1 MKTYLARLVFQVDW
15 EPQQTNTAFEE
26 QIRLIIAEDKL
37 DAYTQA
43 NACGHTELGEFPFY
57 RGGSV
62 NWKFLGLTSLDE
74 IGQIHSG
81 MLIDSSQRNHVNSL
95 EDGKLLQAQIQRFN
109 NQLEVETM
117 QKHRIL

>member
-15 EPQQTNTAFEE
+15 EPQQTTTAFEE

-43 NACGHTELGEFPFY
+43 NASGHTEEGEFPFY

-81 MLIDSSQRNHVNSL
+81 MLIDSSQRNQVNSV
-95 EDGKLLQAQIQRFN
+95 EDGKFLQAQIQRFN